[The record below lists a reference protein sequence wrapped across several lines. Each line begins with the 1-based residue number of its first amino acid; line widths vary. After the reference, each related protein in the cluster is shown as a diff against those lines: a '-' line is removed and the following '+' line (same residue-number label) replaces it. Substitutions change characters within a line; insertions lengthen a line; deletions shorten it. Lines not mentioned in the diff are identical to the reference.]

1 MKKWGIFF
9 GIFVCLV
16 LFFAINC
23 KSPATSEAAEPFVA
37 AESESNSTSNTGS
50 GGGGESSEETTTTLG
65 SLTIKMKDK
74 PVTDADQVWVKIS
87 NIVVHMA
94 DPDEFIEV
102 SDVEQ
107 DFDLLELKNNPVPIV
122 SADLEAGHYNQI
134 RMDVVEVYS
143 GLQDFDLLELKNNPV
158 PIATATLEAG
168 HYNQIRMDVVDGSIV
183 FLEDDGLGD
192 FDEVPYD
199 LKIPSN
205 EIKIPVQFYIEA
217 SGEAEIILDFD
228 AEKSIKVTQQGKKD
242 SYKLRPVIK
251 VVGVSYQ

>member
-1 MKKWGIFF
+1 MKKWGILF
-9 GIFVCLV
+9 GIFICLI
-16 LFFAINC
+16 LFFTVHC
-23 KSPATSEAAEPFVA
+23 KSPTTSEAASLFVA
-37 AESESNSTSNTGS
+37 AESESSSQSGS
-50 GGGGESSEETTTTLG
+50 GGGGDSSGETTTTLG

-74 PVTDADQVWVKIS
+74 PVADADQIWVKIS
-87 NIVVHMA
+87 NIFVHLA
-94 DPDEFIEV
+94 DPDEFI
-102 SDVEQ
+102 
-107 DFDLLELKNNPVPIV
+107 
-122 SADLEAGHYNQI
+122 
-134 RMDVVEVYS
+134 EVYS

-205 EIKIPVQFYIEA
+205 KIKIPVQFYIEA
-217 SGEAEIILDFD
+217 SGETQIILDFD

-242 SYKLRPVIK
+242 SFMLRPVIK

>member
-134 RMDVVEVYS
+134 RMDVVE
-143 GLQDFDLLELKNNPV
+143 
-158 PIATATLEAG
+158 
-168 HYNQIRMDVVDGSIV
+168 GSIV
-183 FLEDDGLGD
+183 FLEDDRIGGLV
-192 FDEVPYD
+192 EVPYD

>member
-1 MKKWGIFF
+1 MKKWGILFSL
-9 GIFVCLV
+9 FVCLI
-16 LFFAINC
+16 LFFTVHCN
-23 KSPATSEAAEPFVA
+23 SPSTSDAAKPFLA
-37 AESESNSTSNTGS
+37 ADAGSNSTSNTGS

-74 PVTDADQVWVKIS
+74 PVTDADQVWVTIS

-94 DPDEFIEV
+94 DPDEFI
-102 SDVEQ
+102 
-107 DFDLLELKNNPVPIV
+107 
-122 SADLEAGHYNQI
+122 
-134 RMDVVEVYS
+134 EVYS

-168 HYNQIRMDVVDGSIV
+168 HYNQIRMDVVEGWII
-183 FLEDDGLGD
+183 FLEDNGEGTPV
-192 FDEVPYD
+192 EVRSD

-217 SGEAEIILDFD
+217 GGETELILDFD
-228 AEKSIKVTQQGKKD
+228 AEKSIKVTQHGKKD

>member
-134 RMDVVEVYS
+134 RMDVVE
-143 GLQDFDLLELKNNPV
+143 
-158 PIATATLEAG
+158 
-168 HYNQIRMDVVDGSIV
+168 GSIV
-183 FLEDDGLGD
+183 FLEDDGIGGLV
-192 FDEVPYD
+192 EVSYD

>member
-134 RMDVVEVYS
+134 RMDVVE
-143 GLQDFDLLELKNNPV
+143 
-158 PIATATLEAG
+158 
-168 HYNQIRMDVVDGSIV
+168 GSIV
-183 FLEDDGLGD
+183 FLEDDRIGGLV
-192 FDEVPYD
+192 EVPYD

-217 SGEAEIILDFD
+217 SGETQIILDFD

-242 SYKLRPVIK
+242 SFMLRPVIK